1 MLLVWSV
8 AWTIFAANP
17 IATYTAERVIERTH
31 AEQVDIAARIKAS
44 KAASAALIAPRR
56 L

>member
-1 MLLVWSV
+1 MLLVWSI

-17 IATYTAERVIERTH
+17 VAHYTAERAIERTH
-31 AEQVDIAARIKAS
+31 AQQLDVAARISAS
-44 KAASAALIAPRR
+44 KAASAALRAPRR

>member
-31 AEQVDIAARIKAS
+31 AEQMDVAGRISAS
-44 KAASAALIAPRR
+44 KAASAALKAPRR

>member
-8 AWTIFAANP
+8 AWTIFSANP
-17 IATYTAERVIERTH
+17 VAAYTAERTVERTH
-31 AEQVDIAARIKAS
+31 AEHMDVAARIAAS
-44 KAASAALIAPRR
+44 KAASASLAGSRR